1 MDSILVI
8 PAEAGIHFFNYVV
21 PCFRRDGVWMP
32 AAVYPDGNRGGNDE
46 TLGILYAAFN
56 KSHDFCSQKT
66 LSSASA
72 FHFL

>member
-56 KSHDFCSQKT
+56 K
-66 LSSASA
+66 
-72 FHFL
+72 